1 MGAPFEVLQIIKFF
15 VCFSVA
21 IQRIFGN
28 VWELAFV
35 ALGGLFF
42 WVLDPFIL
50 KGYNFL
56 DFIPFLMIFNAPNEP
71 IGEV

>member
-1 MGAPFEVLQIIKFF
+1 
-15 VCFSVA
+15 
-21 IQRIFGN
+21 
-28 VWELAFV
+28 
-35 ALGGLFF
+35 LGGLFF